1 MSQRYIVT
9 ISGLDSWTHA
19 NCLKINDEQGSNS
32 NARTLTV
39 ALQVH
44 KQAEVH
50 LQILQMSKHHHKSL
64 SAVQSCSQP
73 IWT

>member
-44 KQAEVH
+44 TPCKTIK
-50 LQILQMSKHHHKSL
+50 LKY
-64 SAVQSCSQP
+64 
-73 IWT
+73 TYRYY